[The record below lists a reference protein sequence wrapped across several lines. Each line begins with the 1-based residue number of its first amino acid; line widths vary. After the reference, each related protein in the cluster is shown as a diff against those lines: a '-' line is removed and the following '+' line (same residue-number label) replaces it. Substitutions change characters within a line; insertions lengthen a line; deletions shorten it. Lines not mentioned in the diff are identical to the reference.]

1 MIEYYYTIN
10 NLTKKKGHNM
20 NEHLQ
25 QYKRELY
32 EGLREE
38 GHTHKEA
45 IRLVLQMT
53 SNERALNDYVKEEAE
68 NA

>member
-1 MIEYYYTIN
+1 MNDLHKQQQQN
-10 NLTKKKGHNM
+10 NNNRKGIM

-32 EGLREE
+32 DGLREE